1 MGQNSDTEEKLMAT
15 DNTDIDEQLS
25 TSGPDPVPAE
35 TGSTSTEPAVAD
47 PDAED
52 STAAEDAV
60 VGGLSENVAGALV
73 YLFAPFIAVLFYL
86 LEDRNEFVRF
96 HAAQSIVVFGGFF
109 AVGMG
114 VFMMGF
120 VLEFL
125 PFVGW
130 MLSLA
135 ISMLTFLVLAPLGFI
150 LWVLLTYKAVTGE
163 RYALPVA
170 GEIAERYV

>member
-1 MGQNSDTEEKLMAT
+1 MAT
-15 DNTDIDEQLS
+15 DNTDIDEQLT
-25 TSGPDPVPAE
+25 TSGSDPVPAE
-35 TGSTSTEPAVAD
+35 TESASADSTVAD
-47 PDAED
+47 PDTEEG
-52 STAAEDAV
+52 TV
-60 VGGLSENVAGALV
+60 VGGLSENIAGALV

-150 LWVLLTYKAVTGE
+150 LWVLLTYKALTGE

-170 GEIAERYV
+170 GEVAERYV

>member
-1 MGQNSDTEEKLMAT
+1 MSTDNTEIDGELGTDHSNAITTETESSDTEPT
-15 DNTDIDEQLS
+15 VSDS
-25 TSGPDPVPAE
+25 
-35 TGSTSTEPAVAD
+35 AVD
-47 PDAED
+47 TED
-52 STAAEDAV
+52 STV
-60 VGGLSENVAGALV
+60 VGGLSENIAGALV

>member
-1 MGQNSDTEEKLMAT
+1 MST
-15 DNTDIDEQLS
+15 DNTEIDGELGTDHS
-25 TSGPDPVPAE
+25 NAIA
-35 TGSTSTEPAVAD
+35 TEPGSSDAEPTVAD
-47 PDAED
+47 SDVDAED
-52 STAAEDAV
+52 STV

>member
-1 MGQNSDTEEKLMAT
+1 MAT

-35 TGSTSTEPAVAD
+35 TESVSADPAVAD
-47 PDAED
+47 PDIEDPTAE
-52 STAAEDAV
+52 EGV

-114 VFMMGF
+114 VFLMGF

-135 ISMLTFLVLAPLGFI
+135 ISMLTFLLLVPLGFI
-150 LWVLLTYKAVTGE
+150 LWALLTYKALTGE

-170 GEIAERYV
+170 GEVAERYV

>member
-1 MGQNSDTEEKLMAT
+1 MAT

-25 TSGPDPVPAE
+25 TSGPDPVTAE
-35 TGSTSTEPAVAD
+35 TESASRDPAIAEAD
-47 PDAED
+47 IED
-52 STAAEDAV
+52 STAEEEAV
-60 VGGLSENVAGALV
+60 VGGLSENVAGALA

-109 AVGMG
+109 ALSMG

-150 LWVLLTYKAVTGE
+150 LWALLTYKALTGE

-170 GEIAERYV
+170 GEVAERYV

>member
-1 MGQNSDTEEKLMAT
+1 MSTDNTEIDGELGTDHSNAITTEPESSDTEPIVS
-15 DNTDIDEQLS
+15 DS
-25 TSGPDPVPAE
+25 
-35 TGSTSTEPAVAD
+35 AV
-47 PDAED
+47 DAED
-52 STAAEDAV
+52 STV
-60 VGGLSENVAGALV
+60 VGGLSENIAGALV

>member
-1 MGQNSDTEEKLMAT
+1 MAT

-25 TSGPDPVPAE
+25 TSGPDPIPGERESA
-35 TGSTSTEPAVAD
+35 SPDPAVAD
-47 PDAED
+47 PDAEG
-52 STAAEDAV
+52 STAEADV
-60 VGGLSENVAGALV
+60 VGGLSENVAGALA

-109 AVGMG
+109 ALSMG
-114 VFMMGF
+114 VFVMGF

-150 LWVLLTYKAVTGE
+150 LWALLTYKAFTGE

-170 GEIAERYV
+170 GEVAERYV